1 VGEREIVTL
10 ALCKQFKM
18 RSGSEYAEGHET
30 EENYMK
36 TALIVLAKINDQFI
50 FYSPMLVYSV
60 LDNFCNVYKF

>member
-1 VGEREIVTL
+1 M
-10 ALCKQFKM
+10 Q
-18 RSGSEYAEGHET
+18 SGSEYAQGHET

-60 LDNFCNVYKF
+60 LDNFYNVYKF